1 MKTHGRLGK
10 DVYRCRF
17 CDMPF
22 SVPSTLEKHMRKC
35 VVNQN
40 AGGVTY
46 MDRDSDSKELTGLA
60 SGLIN
65 LDNSR
70 SSSPDYEKEK
80 GLEGSFVCA
89 CVLCVL
95 VLNLITHYPINI

>member
-40 AGGVTY
+40 NLAAAAVAA
-46 MDRDSDSKELTGLA
+46 SVKLELGQQ
-60 SGLIN
+60 SF
-65 LDNSR
+65 
-70 SSSPDYEKEK
+70 SSSLDHQTDDSNSKD
-80 GLEGSFVCA
+80 
-89 CVLCVL
+89 
-95 VLNLITHYPINI
+95 TT

>member
-1 MKTHGRLGK
+1 MQSSKLTRHMKTHGRLGK

-40 AGGVTY
+40 NMAAAAVAASVKLELGSAQSY
-46 MDRDSDSKELTGLA
+46 MDHSEESNSKEAT
-60 SGLIN
+60 
-65 LDNSR
+65 
-70 SSSPDYEKEK
+70 
-80 GLEGSFVCA
+80 
-89 CVLCVL
+89 
-95 VLNLITHYPINI
+95 

>member
-17 CDMPF
+17 CEMPF

-40 AGGVTY
+40 SANPVSAAAVAAAAAAVVAGNHPSMGLFHSNASNSN
-46 MDRDSDSKELTGLA
+46 DHESD
-60 SGLIN
+60 
-65 LDNSR
+65 
-70 SSSPDYEKEK
+70 
-80 GLEGSFVCA
+80 
-89 CVLCVL
+89 
-95 VLNLITHYPINI
+95 

>member
-40 AGGVTY
+40 SLAAAAVAASVKLELGQQSFSSLDHQT
-46 MDRDSDSKELTGLA
+46 DESNSKDT
-60 SGLIN
+60 
-65 LDNSR
+65 
-70 SSSPDYEKEK
+70 
-80 GLEGSFVCA
+80 
-89 CVLCVL
+89 
-95 VLNLITHYPINI
+95 T

>member
-17 CDMPF
+17 CEMPF

-40 AGGVTY
+40 NKGGGHILPSIISG
-46 MDRDSDSKELTGLA
+46 DEDSSASASKDT
-60 SGLIN
+60 
-65 LDNSR
+65 
-70 SSSPDYEKEK
+70 
-80 GLEGSFVCA
+80 
-89 CVLCVL
+89 
-95 VLNLITHYPINI
+95 T

>member
-40 AGGVTY
+40 NLAAAAVAASVKLEFG
-46 MDRDSDSKELTGLA
+46 SSKFCDQTDE
-60 SGLIN
+60 S
-65 LDNSR
+65 NSK
-70 SSSPDYEKEK
+70 D
-80 GLEGSFVCA
+80 
-89 CVLCVL
+89 
-95 VLNLITHYPINI
+95 T

>member
-17 CDMPF
+17 CEMPF

-40 AGGVTY
+40 SLAAAAVAASVKLELGPPSFNHHHHHQNNNTSSSMDMMETDEGSDDDGGST
-46 MDRDSDSKELTGLA
+46 K
-60 SGLIN
+60 
-65 LDNSR
+65 DNS
-70 SSSPDYEKEK
+70 
-80 GLEGSFVCA
+80 L
-89 CVLCVL
+89 L
-95 VLNLITHYPINI
+95 T

>member
-40 AGGVTY
+40 NLAAAAAVAASVKMEFKQAQQHAANNSFCDNGKLDFKPAMHGNNFCES
-46 MDRDSDSKELTGLA
+46 DDSNTKEAT
-60 SGLIN
+60 
-65 LDNSR
+65 
-70 SSSPDYEKEK
+70 
-80 GLEGSFVCA
+80 
-89 CVLCVL
+89 
-95 VLNLITHYPINI
+95 